1 MPGSKYFLLN
11 NHKIPWVAYDSRDF
25 FRTFVPNNEPLK
37 QAGEIILN
45 YECLSL
51 LYHKKNLGLILFV
64 PRQMSYSESKLPK
77 LRHTVNFYEVRTNR
91 RM

>member
-1 MPGSKYFLLN
+1 MTHGIFFVHL
-11 NHKIPWVAYDSRDF
+11 VCDF
-25 FRTFVPNNEPLK
+25 I
-37 QAGEIILN
+37 QSYEIILN